1 MKILLSLLLFCDF
14 KSDFILE
21 SLQEVKVTSP
31 DYKGG
36 DYKVSK
42 DTAVEDFKMRI
53 HHYEMSYEPLDEE
66 RDKDLSFIRIYNQGE
81 KFLVNKVQGR
91 TSFMGM
97 DNDRLVVWLEYAY
110 SYQIS
115 TYLTSNHECLT
126 VKILLVYLCHT
137 LLFILGHVE
146 SRVVYYLMNIH
157 VLPRTIYITRV
168 SFLGGLLFK
177 FQTLQYGKDLQPGV
191 SKHSKH
197 STVALLCY
205 FLPGWCYF
213 SFLVMKGAMPTGT
226 CATAK
231 SNLDTPA
238 SLIISKQYLTRLLL
252 DTMKHCCQL
261 YMNWTFTCFISL

>member
-1 MKILLSLLLFCDF
+1 M
-14 KSDFILE
+14 
-21 SLQEVKVTSP
+21 
-31 DYKGG
+31 
-36 DYKVSK
+36 SK

-168 SFLGGLLFK
+168 SFLAFWEAYCLNAK
-177 FQTLQYGKDLQPGV
+177 
-191 SKHSKH
+191 
-197 STVALLCY
+197 LCNEE
-205 FLPGWCYF
+205 
-213 SFLVMKGAMPTGT
+213 K
-226 CATAK
+226 
-231 SNLDTPA
+231 
-238 SLIISKQYLTRLLL
+238 ISSPVFCKQHFARLLL
-252 DTMKHCCQL
+252 NTMQHCCQL
-261 YMNWTFTCFISL
+261 YMNWTFTCLISL